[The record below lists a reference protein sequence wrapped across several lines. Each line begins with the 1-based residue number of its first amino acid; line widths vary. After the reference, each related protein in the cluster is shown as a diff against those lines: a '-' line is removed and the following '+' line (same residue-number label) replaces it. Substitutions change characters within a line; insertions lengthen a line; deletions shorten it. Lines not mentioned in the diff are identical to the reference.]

1 MTTETMSGAVPR
13 SGDGGARST
22 PLRLG
27 IWTAAVGLCLAAL
40 LGISVA
46 SLTVARDGTSG
57 VADASA
63 VASDA
68 SDLYFALADLDAQA
82 ARLVLLG
89 NGAAPPGSTITDY
102 GSSTL
107 AALNSYNFETAQ
119 VDGDLHKLAAGV
131 RSTDDAAV
139 SRLTA
144 GVTQYHQIA
153 DAAIALDETGSQQAA
168 SAGAAPGAAPAL
180 GASAGQPDS
189 AAIGYYA
196 RATTLMQG
204 QLLPAAKQL
213 RDDKSRALS
222 DAASSARLAGYVG
235 ASATVVAGLV
245 ALIVAL
251 RTHRRISR
259 WFRRSVNAG
268 LVLAT
273 LIILALTA
281 AGGAALFSA
290 ASDGSAAGN
299 RFSDYLAVARAR
311 TDSYDADGAATRY
324 LLMPDTGTVALD
336 KAEGQARAD
345 LAALG
350 GGPAEQ
356 TAAQRWHQV
365 EKVDLASVASDV
377 RSGDVAT
384 ALELD
389 TGTARGQEAFDFYYY
404 DTELTQ
410 LSDQRLAAFDSA
422 ISASRDDLSG
432 WSWLPWALIGVAL
445 IGLFLG
451 VRPRFAEY
459 R

>member
-1 MTTETMSGAVPR
+1 MATATVSGAVPR
-13 SGDGGARST
+13 SGDGGSRST

-46 SLTVARDGTSG
+46 SFTVARDGASG

-89 NGAAPPGSTITDY
+89 NGSALPGSKITDY

-107 AALNSYNFETAQ
+107 AALDSYNSETAQ
-119 VDGDLHKLAAGV
+119 VDGDLHKLAAGA

-153 DAAIALDETGSQQAA
+153 DAAIALDETAGQQAA
-168 SAGAAPGAAPAL
+168 AAPGATPTL
-180 GASAGQPDS
+180 GAPAGQPDS

-222 DAASSARLAGYVG
+222 DAASSARLAGLIG
-235 ASATVVAGLV
+235 ASATLVAGLLTLV
-245 ALIVAL
+245 VAL
-251 RTHRRISR
+251 RTHRRMAR
-259 WFRRSVNAG
+259 WFRRSVNPG
-268 LVLAT
+268 LALAT
-273 LIILALTA
+273 LIIVALTV
-281 AGGAALFSA
+281 AGGAALFFA
-290 ASDGSAAGN
+290 ASDSSAAGN

-324 LLMPDTGTVALD
+324 LLMPDTGTIALD
-336 KAEGQARAD
+336 KAKG
-345 LAALG
+345 LAAAEVGALG
-350 GGPAEQ
+350 TSSGEQ
-356 TAAQRWHQV
+356 AAGQRWHQV
-365 EKVDLASVASDV
+365 EKVDLASIVSDV
-377 RSGDVAT
+377 NSGDTAT

-410 LSDQRLAAFDSA
+410 LSDQRLAAFETAMSA
-422 ISASRDDLSG
+422 ARDDLSG
-432 WSWLPWALIGVAL
+432 WSWLPWVLIGVAL
-445 IGLFLG
+445 IELVLG